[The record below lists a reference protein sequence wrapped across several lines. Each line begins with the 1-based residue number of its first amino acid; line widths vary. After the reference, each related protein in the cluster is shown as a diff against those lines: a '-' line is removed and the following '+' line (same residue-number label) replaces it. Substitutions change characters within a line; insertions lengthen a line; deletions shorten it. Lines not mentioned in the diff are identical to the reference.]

1 MITSALIKVCD
12 WIQLKCSLSSV
23 FFASLWRYRNGPGCQ
38 MVSKSDRPIWSHLI
52 WWKKAPRLIEIDF
65 AVEYPIDYTYRK
77 RERERWRNTWKVTTQ
92 WLSVHS
98 SFQSKCTLKCFLDV
112 FLLIWKCFSIR
123 GISFWVLNPLWRY
136 VKKSA
141 RMILV
146 LHAFVFFEKSNA
158 WRLEF
163 KNKQIIWVNNLLVIF
178 FFYEFLCHVQW
189 KSMSTY

>member
-1 MITSALIKVCD
+1 MIEFNWNARCRQFFSRAYDVQK
-12 WIQLKCSLSSV
+12 WAWLSDGFKIRSTDLMS
-23 FFASLWRYRNGPGCQ
+23 FDLMEKGS
-38 MVSKSDRPIWSHLI
+38 
-52 WWKKAPRLIEIDF
+52 IEIDF